1 MVYLCN
7 TEKPK
12 SQQTGAK
19 IVISRTFSL
28 VLIFMQHDD
37 GVTRAEKMV
46 PTGFAKL
53 LVTEKIFIFIAFAP
67 KDEIFIFIFIF
78 FIVGVGVVVGVGVAA
93 IPDKTP

>member
-1 MVYLCN
+1 MFYLCN
-7 TEKPK
+7 TEKYK
-12 SQQTGAK
+12 RLEHT
-19 IVISRTFSL
+19 VVSRTFSL
-28 VLIFMQHDD
+28 VLIFLQHDD
-37 GVTRAEKMV
+37 GVTRAERMV